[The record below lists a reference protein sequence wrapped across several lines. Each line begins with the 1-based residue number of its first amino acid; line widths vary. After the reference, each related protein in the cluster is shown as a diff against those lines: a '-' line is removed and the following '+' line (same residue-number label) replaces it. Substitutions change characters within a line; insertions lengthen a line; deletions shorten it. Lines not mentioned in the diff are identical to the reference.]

1 MAQNENYRRSES
13 ADRDVGREGG
23 RRLCNRIKPGN
34 RVKWVVWSAF
44 FCAFVFAAVALLTT
58 ARALVIGPD
67 DRVELAA
74 HEREEFKAVGLIA
87 SRSVPR
93 GTAFLVC
100 DCLTVVT
107 AAHLAVG
114 AHGDP
119 PDQDIEFLHD
129 GHHGTPHL
137 LDKVTISMARS
148 AEDGSY
154 DPYADW
160 LIARLV
166 RPVPDCRPLQYE
178 NSERIETWKK
188 VSMIGF
194 HSDLMIGFH
203 FDLGA
208 KRISKDC
215 STSAVL
221 SHKGLLVHMC
231 DGAAGSSGS
240 PMLFID
246 GNDPDHQLRVV
257 AIQSGEQRYVGFN
270 VAVLFSTEFEKA
282 LGDFVTSCDAMS
294 KTIAQRDGD

>member
-1 MAQNENYRRSES
+1 MAPIMKHQPTES
-13 ADRDVGREGG
+13 ASRDVSAGCGICHCVG
-23 RRLCNRIKPGN
+23 KPVTWLAFLC
-34 RVKWVVWSAF
+34 
-44 FCAFVFAAVALLTT
+44 AAVTAVLLAT
-58 ARALVIGPD
+58 AQALVIGPD

-74 HEREEFKAVGLIA
+74 HEREEFRGVGLIA
-87 SRSVPR
+87 SRDVPR
-93 GTAFLVC
+93 GTAFLLC

-107 AAHLAVG
+107 AAHLVLDV
-114 AHGDP
+114 HG
-119 PDQDIEFLHD
+119 QLSNEGVEFLHD
-129 GHHGTPHL
+129 RHQGTPHL
-137 LDKVTISMARS
+137 LDKGMVALANSTRS
-148 AEDGSY
+148 GSY

-178 NSERIETWKK
+178 NSERVNLWTK
-188 VSMIGF
+188 VSMVAF
-194 HSDLMIGFH
+194 HSDI
-203 FDLGA
+203 GA

-231 DGAAGSSGS
+231 DGAVGSSGS
-240 PMLFID
+240 PMLFTD
-246 GNDPDHQLRVV
+246 GNALDHRARVV

-270 VAVLFSTEFEKA
+270 VAILFSTEFEKA